1 MNSLFLE
8 QELPL
13 NDLNRLGLFKDG
25 KLAIERDDLDA
36 LLSGR
41 RTDLIIM
48 SNLQSEGFRI
58 ERLDAKLSLDRSPDG
73 KITVQLHPIYK
84 EAQRHPLL
92 MDVEAEQLEL
102 GKISNIQK
110 TYDTP
115 EGKRKSRIIE
125 YDTETKEFV
134 SYDPDKVQVPEKV
147 NGEALSDI
155 QMELYRNG
163 GLVQLSDGTLFQH
176 RASERKGILSDRAA
190 LIFSVLLDGGL
201 SYLLIR
207 GLRNILNNPR
217 QQKDEYSEAYN
228 QVRRGMEK
236 QLIESLP
243 PGPELQPKEN
253 NRREQHSR
261 GYGHVN
267 SR

>member
-13 NDLNRLGLFKDG
+13 NDLKKLGLYKDG
-25 KLAIERDDLDA
+25 KLAVEPDDLDA

-41 RTDLIIM
+41 RTDLISM
-48 SNLQSEGFRI
+48 GNLQSDGFRI

-92 MDVEAEQLEL
+92 IDVEADQLEL
-102 GKISNIQK
+102 GTISNVQK
-110 TYDTP
+110 TYHTP
-115 EGKRKSRIIE
+115 EGKRKSWIIE
-125 YDTETKEFV
+125 YDSETKEFV
-134 SYDPDKVQVPEKV
+134 SYDPGKVQVPEKV

-155 QMELYRNG
+155 QKELYRNG

-207 GLRNILNNPR
+207 GLRNILNNPH

-228 QVRRGMEK
+228 QVRREMEK
-236 QLIESLP
+236 QRIESLP
-243 PGPELQPKEN
+243 PNPELQPEKN
-253 NRREQHSR
+253 NRRAQHSR
-261 GYGHVN
+261 GYGHGA

>member
-13 NDLNRLGLFKDG
+13 NDLKKLGLYKDG
-25 KLAIERDDLDA
+25 KPAIEPDDLDA

-41 RTDLIIM
+41 RTDLISM
-48 SNLQSEGFRI
+48 SNLQSDGFRI
-58 ERLDAKLSLDRSPDG
+58 ERLDAKLSLNRSPDG

-92 MDVEAEQLEL
+92 IDLEADQLEQ
-102 GKISNIQK
+102 GTISNVQK
-110 TYDTP
+110 TYYTP
-115 EGKRKSRIIE
+115 EGKRKSWVIE
-125 YDTETKEFV
+125 YDSETKEFI
-134 SYDPDKVQVPEKV
+134 SYDPDKVEVPEKV

-155 QMELYRNG
+155 QKELYRNG

-207 GLRNILNNPR
+207 GLRNILNNPH

-228 QVRRGMEK
+228 QVRHEMEK
-236 QLIESLP
+236 QRIENLP
-243 PGPELQPKEN
+243 LNPDFQPQEN
-253 NRREQHSR
+253 NHKAQHNR
-261 GYGHVN
+261 GYGRGT